1 MKKLP
6 IFFLTAFLFSCSEKD
21 KKDSSLNILENLTYA
36 IDTLVVDSGEE
47 FINLSIGLNFSDVS
61 EDRKSLFIFDRG
73 RLSFQEVDLDQMKL
87 LGTYPFE
94 MEGPNGIGK
103 GGIFQLLPDR
113 KLMIPSVSKT
123 AIYNLQG
130 ELISNLK
137 LITDEL
143 DHMSDIDEFTLLNEI
158 HLDPKSG
165 VFYSLPGNYTSG
177 VRELAIINATTNNGK
192 AIKLPAMEKAGN
204 FRVFFNTENE
214 KAIEV
219 EEYSLS
225 LLYDKIYIT
234 CTVTSGVYRYNPA
247 TDDLEYIEFNHQL
260 ISNEKTGEIINEVYS
275 QKEFNAEYR
284 KVASQ
289 VSYLKLMWDEETSRF
304 YRLAYKG
311 VLGDQQLQPI
321 SYQVFLL
328 AYSEDLEL
336 MGETLI
342 PDFKQVPKSYF
353 FKDGKLWS
361 YVNVEDELGF
371 AVFTFDF

>member
-6 IFFLTAFLFSCSEKD
+6 IFFLIALLFSCSEKD
-21 KKDSSLNILENLTYA
+21 KKDSFLNILENLTYT

-47 FINLSIGLNFSDVS
+47 FINLSLSLNFSDVS
-61 EDRKSLFIFDRG
+61 EDKKSLFIFDRG

-103 GGIFQLLPDR
+103 GGIFQLFPDR
-113 KLMIPSVSKT
+113 KLMIPSVTKT

-143 DHMSDIDEFTLLNEI
+143 EHTSNIDEFTLLNEI
-158 HLDPKSG
+158 HFDPKSG

-177 VRELAIINATTNNGK
+177 IRELAIINATTNKGK
-192 AIKLPAMEKAGN
+192 VVKLPELEKAGN
-204 FRVFFNTENE
+204 FRVFFNTKND
-214 KAIEV
+214 KAIEM
-219 EEYSLS
+219 EKYSLS
-225 LLYDKIYIT
+225 LILEKIYIT

-247 TDDLEYIEFNHQL
+247 TDDLEYIEFNHQ
-260 ISNEKTGEIINEVYS
+260 IIPNEKTGEIINEVYS

-289 VSYLKLMWDEETSRF
+289 ISYLKLMWDEETSRF

-311 VLGDQQLQPI
+311 VLGDQQLEPI

-342 PDFKQVPKSYF
+342 PDFNQVPKSYF
-353 FKDGKLWS
+353 FKDGKLYS